1 MDGIS
6 LREFARRDGCSDTL
20 VRKGIKGGHL
30 ACLPNGNLD
39 PALVGT
45 HWRFGNRRPANPG
58 ANLSANC
65 EPVRTASGANCE
77 QPVRTDETPA
87 EAADRIVNIE
97 GRAPYSLA
105 EAERIKENYLA
116 LLRQLEYDRAV
127 GAVVAI
133 EDVAAAV
140 VDQFAKVR
148 NKLLNISTRIAP
160 RAAVLRSAEEVKALI
175 DSEVSL

>member
-20 VRKGIKGGHL
+20 VRKGIKAGHL

-45 HWRFGNRRPANPG
+45 DWRLGNRRG
-58 ANLSANC
+58 ANQGANRTANQGANC
-65 EPVRTASGANCE
+65 EPVRTSLAANHDP
-77 QPVRTDETPA
+77 PVRTDETPA

-133 EDVAAAV
+133 EDVAAA
-140 VDQFAKVR
+140 
-148 NKLLNISTRIAP
+148 
-160 RAAVLRSAEEVKALI
+160 
-175 DSEVSL
+175 